1 MRFKIVFE
9 DYLRRG
15 HVESIKTLLK
25 GLQGVDVLEVDDEH
39 MLICVSDDMVTV
51 IEDMNLCDYIT
62 AIRQQ

>member
-1 MRFKIVFE
+1 MFE

-25 GLQGVDVLEVDDEH
+25 GLQGVDVLEEDDEH
-39 MLICVSDDMVTV
+39 MLIGVSDDMITV

-62 AIRQQ
+62 AIRQR

>member
-25 GLQGVDVLEVDDEH
+25 GLQGVEVLEEDDEH
-39 MLICVSDDMVTV
+39 MFIGVSDDMVTV

-62 AIRQQ
+62 AIRQR

>member
-25 GLQGVDVLEVDDEH
+25 GLQGVDILEEDDEH
-39 MLICVSDDMVTV
+39 MLIGVSDDMVTV

>member
-1 MRFKIVFE
+1 MFE

-25 GLQGVDVLEVDDEH
+25 GLQGVEVLEEDDER
-39 MLICVSDDMVTV
+39 MLIGVSDDMVTV

-62 AIRQQ
+62 AIRQR

>member
-25 GLQGVDVLEVDDEH
+25 GLQGVDVLEEDDEH
-39 MLICVSDDMVTV
+39 MLIGVSDDMVTV

-62 AIRQQ
+62 AICQR

>member
-1 MRFKIVFE
+1 MRFKIVFV

-39 MLICVSDDMVTV
+39 MLIGVSDDMVTV

>member
-39 MLICVSDDMVTV
+39 MLIGVSDDMVTV

>member
-39 MLICVSDDMVTV
+39 MLIGVSDDTVTV